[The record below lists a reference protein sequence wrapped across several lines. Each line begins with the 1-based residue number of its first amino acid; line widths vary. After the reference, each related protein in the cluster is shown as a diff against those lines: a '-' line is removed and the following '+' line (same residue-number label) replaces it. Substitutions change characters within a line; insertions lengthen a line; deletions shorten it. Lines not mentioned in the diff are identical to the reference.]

1 MGVSRS
7 RVSFSGRR
15 RAPVSA
21 LVAVLL
27 VVATAVGAIV
37 TLGSDATASRQL
49 VPHSHP
55 AIAIVSS
62 PQLQT
67 FETKADAKSH
77 TRKPTLVL
85 GTAKFTI
92 TVTNTNPVRLTSV
105 TVTDRLSPGCNRNIG
120 ALAPGGSIGYS
131 CSAANVGRNY
141 TNTAI
146 ASGQWTK
153 DARVLTAAQ
162 AATTARTTAKVRVK
176 PKVRQRTRLP
186 LFTG

>member
-1 MGVSRS
+1 M
-7 RVSFSGRR
+7 SFSGRR

-67 FETKADAKSH
+67 FETKIVAKADAKSH

>member
-1 MGVSRS
+1 MSSG
-7 RVSFSGRR
+7 GRR
-15 RAPVSA
+15 RARVSA
-21 LVAVLL
+21 VVAVL
-27 VVATAVGAIV
+27 VVGATAVGAIV

-49 VPHSHP
+49 VPRSHQ

-62 PQLQT
+62 PKVQT
-67 FETKADAKSH
+67 LETKIVARSH

-105 TVTDRLSPGCNRNIG
+105 TVTDPLSPGCNRNIG
-120 ALAPGGSIGYS
+120 ALAPGASIAYV

-141 TNTAI
+141 KNVLTV
-146 ASGQWTK
+146 SGQRPAG
-153 DARVLTAAQ
+153 ARDLAAVQATA
-162 AATTARTTAKVRVK
+162 TAKVTVK
-176 PKVRQRTRLP
+176 PKIRQRTRIP